1 MKVTFR
7 FGSIAACFLAVI
19 PFINGASGHSSA
31 IDVDQQSAHGHLLGL
46 LAKITMRDGS
56 IRTFPLEGVGCPLS
70 ICSRTAIKTKTATDC
85 LVSTWLD
92 GLAAIKD
99 TTGSDALFL
108 FKDGTSQ
115 RMSLIT
121 DFRVLY
127 LASRLGGTEKL
138 DLEKVRSVEF
148 LTPASSK

>member
-1 MKVTFR
+1 MRVTFR
-7 FGSIAACFLAVI
+7 IGSIAACFLAVV
-19 PFINGASGHSSA
+19 PFMNGVSVRSA
-31 IDVDQQSAHGHLLGL
+31 AVTVDQQSAHGHLSWL
-46 LAKITMRDGS
+46 LAKITMRDGA
-56 IRTFPLEGVGCPLS
+56 IRTLHLEGVGCPLS
-70 ICSRTAIKTKTATDC
+70 ICSRTAIKTKTSTES

-99 TTGSDALFL
+99 TTASDALFV

-138 DLEKVRSVEF
+138 DLEKVKSVEF
-148 LTPASSK
+148 LTPANSK

>member
-1 MKVTFR
+1 
-7 FGSIAACFLAVI
+7 
-19 PFINGASGHSSA
+19 
-31 IDVDQQSAHGHLLGL
+31 
-46 LAKITMRDGS
+46 
-56 IRTFPLEGVGCPLS
+56 
-70 ICSRTAIKTKTATDC
+70 
-85 LVSTWLD
+85 VSTWLD